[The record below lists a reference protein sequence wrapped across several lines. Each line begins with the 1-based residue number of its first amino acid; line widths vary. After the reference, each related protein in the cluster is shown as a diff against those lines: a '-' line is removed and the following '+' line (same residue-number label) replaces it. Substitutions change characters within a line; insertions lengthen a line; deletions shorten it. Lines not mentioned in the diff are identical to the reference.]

1 MHFEIVYPSPALQP
15 YITRY
20 VFVRAEGSTDT
31 MTPPADD
38 PRFVNGKH
46 VQQLLPNYGSLIFMR
61 NVTADFNGTF
71 SDGLTILGPYRKT
84 VALTTLSGWFEGMLL
99 DFEPGGLHAL
109 LGIDLQEL
117 DDKILTAAEYGDE
130 GLMQCDRIFKSH
142 SDART
147 IAQLIDAFFAG
158 HLPHKEDINYSRV
171 QKAISACDAKKGD
184 ISTAEMASVACLG
197 ERQFLRIFRTY
208 VGIPPKQFI
217 CLRRFHRTIQ
227 TMQQTAA
234 KGKPIDLMTVAL
246 QHGYY
251 DLSHMALEFQQMG
264 CVTPGQFRMLGIPLS
279 DDFSIFFA

>member
-1 MHFEIVYPSPALQP
+1 MHFEILYPTPALQP

-31 MTPPADD
+31 MTPPKDD

-117 DDKILTAAEYGDE
+117 DKTILTAAEYGDE
-130 GLMQCDRIFKSH
+130 GLKQCDRIFKSY
-142 SDART
+142 SDAPT
-147 IAQLIDAFFAG
+147 IACLLDAFFAG
-158 HLPHKEDINYSRV
+158 HLPHREDINYGRV
-171 QKAISACDAKKGD
+171 QKAISACDAKKGN

-197 ERQFLRIFRTY
+197 ERQFLRVFRQY
-208 VGIPPKQFI
+208 VGIAPKQFI
-217 CLRRFHRTIQ
+217 LLRRFHRAIQ
-227 TMQQTAA
+227 HMQKDAA
-234 KGKPIDLMTVAL
+234 EGHRIDLIHIAL
-246 QHGYY
+246 SHGYY